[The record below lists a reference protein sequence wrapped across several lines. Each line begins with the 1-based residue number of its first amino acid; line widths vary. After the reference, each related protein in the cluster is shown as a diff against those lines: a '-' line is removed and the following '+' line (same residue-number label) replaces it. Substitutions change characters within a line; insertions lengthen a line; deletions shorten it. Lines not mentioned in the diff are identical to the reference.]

1 MRAVPWALIVE
12 QSLPAPVSAPIIR
25 RMRLED
31 LGWDDEWAALFA
43 VHAVEDVEPARVA
56 IEFNHIF
63 RVYAATGEF
72 DATTAGRVKH
82 RAASRAELPSVGDWV
97 AVRKRPDEGQ
107 GAIVAVLKRRSWFS
121 RKMAGQLTDEQVV
134 ASNVDVIFVVM
145 GLDGDF
151 SPRRLER
158 YLLLARASG
167 AVPVVLLTKPDLVTD
182 ESAQVAA
189 VTAVAGTV
197 PVHVVSPKH
206 GQGLEHVGTHLKAGR
221 TGALLGSSGVGK
233 STIINSLVGEDVQK
247 TREVRQ
253 ADSKGRHTTT
263 HRQLVVLPGGGLIID
278 TPGMRELQLWDVD
291 QAVKDTFDDIDA
303 LGASCHFTDC
313 RHRGEPRCAV
323 RAAVDAGVVPAERL
337 ERYLAFNR
345 ELALLAEQQDERAML
360 ERKRQGRAMG
370 QALRARLQHNRGQ

>member
-1 MRAVPWALIVE
+1 
-12 QSLPAPVSAPIIR
+12 
-25 RMRLED
+25 MRLEN

-43 VHAVEDVEPARVA
+43 PHVAEHVEPARVA

-63 RVYAATGEF
+63 RVYTATGEL

-82 RAASRAELPSVGDWV
+82 RATSRAELPSVGDWV

-121 RKMAGQLTDEQVV
+121 RKMAGQVTDEQVV

-167 AVPVVLLTKPDLVTD
+167 AAPVVLLTKPDLATDVPAQIAEVTT
-182 ESAQVAA
+182 
-189 VTAVAGTV
+189 VTGTV

-206 GQGLEHVGTHLKAGR
+206 SQGLEHVGTHLKAGR

-233 STIINSLVGEDVQK
+233 STIINRLVGEDVQK

-278 TPGMRELQLWDVD
+278 TPGMRELQLWDVN
-291 QAVKDTFDDIDA
+291 QAVKETFNDIDA
-303 LGASCHFTDC
+303 LGAACHFTDC

-323 RAAVDAGVVPAERL
+323 GAAVDAGSVPVERL
-337 ERYLAFNR
+337 ARYLAFNG
-345 ELALLAEQQDERAML
+345 ELALLAEQQDERAMM
-360 ERKRQGRAMG
+360 ERKRQGKVMG
-370 QALRARLQHNRGQ
+370 KALRARLLDKRGT